1 MMSRF
6 DMETAMKKFLL
17 TAALLAACQPVL
29 AGGPVIVEDAYE
41 ATPEQPKR
49 KLGGWVIPVVLGIV
63 VLGALANGSDRP
75 CNDDTDPAPDSGG
88 C

>member
-1 MMSRF
+1 MNIR
-6 DMETAMKKFLL
+6 ETLIA
-17 TAALLAACQPVL
+17 TAVGLACLVNPVF

-41 ATPEQPKR
+41 AAPAEQPKR

-63 VLGALANGSDRP
+63 VLGALANGSDKP
-75 CNDDTDPAPDSGG
+75 CHGDTDPTPDPGG